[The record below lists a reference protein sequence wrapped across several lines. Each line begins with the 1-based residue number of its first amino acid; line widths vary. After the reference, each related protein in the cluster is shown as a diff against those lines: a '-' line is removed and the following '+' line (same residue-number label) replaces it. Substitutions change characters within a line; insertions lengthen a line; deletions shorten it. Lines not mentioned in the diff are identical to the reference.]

1 MTSYSSLLRNGWYC
15 DGQWR
20 SAPRH
25 YPVNNPATGEKL
37 AEVALAGAAETEAAI
52 AAASTALPAWRALPA
67 KARSQILQR
76 WFQLI
81 VAHQAPLA
89 ELMVAEQGKVL
100 SEAQGEV
107 VYAASFIEWFAEQAK
122 RAYGHTIPAT
132 KAGNQI
138 LTFKQ
143 PVGVIAAI
151 TPWNFPLAMLTR
163 KLGPALAAG
172 CTAVIK
178 PANETPL
185 SAFALIVLAEQA
197 GVPPGVINAVSGDT
211 PAIGTSLMA
220 SSQVRKVSFTGSTPV
235 GKLLMRQ
242 AADTVKKLS
251 LELGGNAPFIVFD
264 DADLSAAVAGAMAAK
279 FRNSGQT
286 CVCVNRFYI
295 QDGVYDRFIQLLT
308 EATRALKVAP
318 GMTPGAQQGPLIH
331 LKAVEKVEA
340 HLQDALSQG
349 ARLMCGGER
358 HPLGGTFFQPTVLAD
373 ANEQMR
379 LAHEE
384 TFGPLAACFRFHTE
398 EEVICRANDTP
409 FGLAAYLY
417 TRDLARAFR
426 VSRQLESGM
435 VGINEGIISTE
446 VAPFGGVK
454 ESGLGREG
462 ADVGLEEYLETQYV
476 NLGQLGGE

>member
-1 MTSYSSLLRNGWYC
+1 MSAYDALLRTGWYC

-20 SAPRH
+20 ESASR
-25 YPVNNPATGEKL
+25 YPVINPATEAVV
-37 AEVALAGAAETEAAI
+37 AEVANAGTAETEAAI
-52 AAASTALPAWRALPA
+52 ASAAAALPAWRAQTA
-67 KARSQILQR
+67 KARAQILQR
-76 WFQLI
+76 WFSLI
-81 VAHQAPLA
+81 MAHQAELA
-89 ELMVAEQGKVL
+89 ELMVTEQGKVL
-100 SEAQGEV
+100 AEASGEV
-107 VYAASFIEWFAEQAK
+107 AYAASFIEWFAEEAK
-122 RAYGHTIPAT
+122 RANGKTIPSP

-138 LTFKQ
+138 LTFKE
-143 PVGVIAAI
+143 PVGVVAAI

-197 GVPPGVINAVSGDT
+197 GVPPGVINAVTGDT
-211 PAIGTSLMA
+211 PAIGSALMA
-220 SSQVRKVSFTGSTPV
+220 SPLVRKISFTGSTPT

-264 DADLSAAVAGAMAAK
+264 DADLDAAVAGAMAAK

-286 CVCVNRFYI
+286 CVCVNRFYV
-295 QDGVYDRFIQLLT
+295 QDGIYERFVEKLA
-308 EATRALKVAP
+308 EAASSLKVAP
-318 GMTPGAQQGPLIH
+318 GMTEGAQQGPLIH
-331 LKAVEKVEA
+331 GKAVEKVEA
-340 HLQDALSQG
+340 HVKDALQHG

-358 HPLGGTFFQPTVLAD
+358 HALGASFFQPTVLAD
-373 ANEQMR
+373 AKETML
-379 LAHEE
+379 LAREE
-384 TFGPLAACFRFHTE
+384 TFGPLAACFRFNE
-398 EEVICRANDTP
+398 EQEVIERANATP

-426 VSRQLESGM
+426 VTSALESGM

-462 ADVGLEEYLETQYV
+462 SNCGLEEYLETKYV
-476 NLGQLGGE
+476 NLGGLL

>member
-1 MTSYSSLLRNGWYC
+1 MSAYDALLRTGWYC

-20 SAPRH
+20 ESASR
-25 YPVNNPATGEKL
+25 YPVINPATE
-37 AEVALAGAAETEAAI
+37 AVVADVANAGAAETEAAI
-52 AAASTALPAWRALPA
+52 ASAAAALPAWRAQTA
-67 KARSQILQR
+67 KARAQILQR
-76 WFQLI
+76 WFSLI
-81 VAHQAPLA
+81 MAHQAELA
-89 ELMVAEQGKVL
+89 ELMVTEQGKVL
-100 SEAQGEV
+100 AEASGEV
-107 VYAASFIEWFAEQAK
+107 AYAASFIEWFAEEAK
-122 RAYGHTIPAT
+122 RANGKTIPSP

-138 LTFKQ
+138 LTFKE
-143 PVGVIAAI
+143 PVGVVAAI

-197 GVPPGVINAVSGDT
+197 GVPPGVINAVTGDT
-211 PAIGTSLMA
+211 PAIGSALMA
-220 SSQVRKVSFTGSTPV
+220 SPLVRKISFTGSTPT

-264 DADLSAAVAGAMAAK
+264 DADLDAAVAGAMAAK

-286 CVCVNRFYI
+286 CVCVNRFYV
-295 QDGVYDRFIQLLT
+295 QDGIYERFVEKLA
-308 EATRALKVAP
+308 EAASSLKVAP
-318 GMTPGAQQGPLIH
+318 GMTDGAQQGPLIH
-331 LKAVEKVEA
+331 GKAVEKVEA
-340 HLQDALSQG
+340 HVKDALQHG

-358 HPLGGTFFQPTVLAD
+358 HALGASFFQPTVLAD
-373 ANEQMR
+373 AKENML
-379 LAHEE
+379 LAREE
-384 TFGPLAACFRFHTE
+384 TFGPLAACFRFNE
-398 EEVICRANDTP
+398 EQEVIERANATP

-426 VSRQLESGM
+426 VTAALESGM

-462 ADVGLEEYLETQYV
+462 SDCGLEEYLETKYV
-476 NLGQLGGE
+476 NLGGLL

>member
-1 MTSYSSLLRNGWYC
+1 MSAYDALLRTGWYC

-20 SAPRH
+20 ESASR
-25 YPVNNPATGEKL
+25 YPVINPATEAVV
-37 AEVALAGAAETEAAI
+37 AEVANAGTAETEAAI
-52 AAASTALPAWRALPA
+52 ASAAAALPAWRAQTA
-67 KARSQILQR
+67 KARAQILQR
-76 WFQLI
+76 WFSLI
-81 VAHQAPLA
+81 MAHQAELA
-89 ELMVAEQGKVL
+89 ELMVTEQGKVL
-100 SEAQGEV
+100 AEASGEV
-107 VYAASFIEWFAEQAK
+107 AYAASFIEWFAEEAK
-122 RAYGHTIPAT
+122 RANGKTIPSP

-138 LTFKQ
+138 LTFKE
-143 PVGVIAAI
+143 PVGVVAAI

-197 GVPPGVINAVSGDT
+197 GVPPGVINAVTGDT
-211 PAIGTSLMA
+211 PAIGSALMA
-220 SSQVRKVSFTGSTPV
+220 SPLVRKISFTGSTPT

-264 DADLSAAVAGAMAAK
+264 DADLDAAVAGAMAAK

-286 CVCVNRFYI
+286 CVCVNRFYV
-295 QDGVYDRFIQLLT
+295 QDGIYERFVEKLA
-308 EATRALKVAP
+308 EAASSLKVAP
-318 GMTPGAQQGPLIH
+318 GMTDGAQQGPLIH
-331 LKAVEKVEA
+331 GKAVEKVEA
-340 HLQDALSQG
+340 HVKDALQHG

-358 HPLGGTFFQPTVLAD
+358 HALGASFFQPTVLAD
-373 ANEQMR
+373 AKETML
-379 LAHEE
+379 LAREE
-384 TFGPLAACFRFHTE
+384 TFGPLAACFRFSE
-398 EEVICRANDTP
+398 EQEVIERANATP

-426 VSRQLESGM
+426 VTSALESGM

-462 ADVGLEEYLETQYV
+462 SDCGLEEYLETKYV
-476 NLGQLGGE
+476 NLGGLL

>member
-1 MTSYSSLLRNGWYC
+1 MTDYSSLLRNGWYC

-20 SAPRH
+20 TSTQH
-25 YPVNNPATGEKL
+25 YQVSNPATGESV
-37 AEVALAGAAETEAAI
+37 AEVASVGSAETNEAI
-52 AAASTALPAWRALPA
+52 AAAAAALPAWRALPA
-67 KARSQILQR
+67 KARAQILQC

-81 VAHQAPLA
+81 MENQAALA
-89 ELMVAEQGKVL
+89 ALMVTEQGKVL

-107 VYAASFIEWFAEQAK
+107 AYAASFIEWFAEESK
-122 RAYGHTIPAT
+122 RAYGQTIPAT

-138 LTFKQ
+138 ITFKE

-185 SAFALIVLAEQA
+185 SAFALIVLAELA

-211 PAIGTSLMA
+211 PAIGAALMA
-220 SSQVRKVSFTGSTPV
+220 SPLVRKVSFTGSTPV

-264 DADLSAAVAGAMAAK
+264 DADLDAAVAGAIAAK

-295 QDGVYDRFIQLLT
+295 QDGIYDRFVQRLT
-308 EATRALKVAP
+308 DAAQALKVAP

-340 HLQDALSQG
+340 HLQDAINQG

-358 HPLGGTFFQPTVLAD
+358 HLLGGSFFQPTVLAD
-373 ANEQMR
+373 ADERMQ

-384 TFGPLAACFRFHTE
+384 TFGPLAACFRFHDE
-398 EEVICRANDTP
+398 DEAIRRANDTP

-426 VSRQLESGM
+426 VTRQLESGM

-462 ADVGLEEYLETQYV
+462 AAIGLDEYLETKYV
-476 NLGQLGGE
+476 NLGQLEGE

>member
-1 MTSYSSLLRNGWYC
+1 MSAYDALLRTGWYC

-20 SAPRH
+20 ESASR
-25 YPVNNPATGEKL
+25 YPVINPATEAVV
-37 AEVALAGAAETEAAI
+37 AEVANAGTAETEAAI
-52 AAASTALPAWRALPA
+52 ASAAAALPAWRAQTA
-67 KARSQILQR
+67 KARAQILQR
-76 WFQLI
+76 WFSLI
-81 VAHQAPLA
+81 MAHQAELA
-89 ELMVAEQGKVL
+89 ELMVTEQGKVL
-100 SEAQGEV
+100 AEASGEV
-107 VYAASFIEWFAEQAK
+107 AYAASFIEWFAEEAK
-122 RAYGHTIPAT
+122 RANGKTIPSP

-138 LTFKQ
+138 LTFKE
-143 PVGVIAAI
+143 PVGVVAAI

-197 GVPPGVINAVSGDT
+197 GVPPGVINAVTGDT
-211 PAIGTSLMA
+211 PAIGSALMA
-220 SSQVRKVSFTGSTPV
+220 SPLVRKISFTGSTPT

-264 DADLSAAVAGAMAAK
+264 DADLDAAVAGAMAAK

-286 CVCVNRFYI
+286 CVCVNRFYV
-295 QDGVYDRFIQLLT
+295 QDGIYERFVEKLA
-308 EATRALKVAP
+308 EAASSLKVAP
-318 GMTPGAQQGPLIH
+318 GMTDGAQQGPLIH
-331 LKAVEKVEA
+331 GKAVEKVEA
-340 HLQDALSQG
+340 HVKDALQHG

-358 HPLGGTFFQPTVLAD
+358 HALGASFFQPTVLAD
-373 ANEQMR
+373 AKETML
-379 LAHEE
+379 LAREE
-384 TFGPLAACFRFHTE
+384 TFGPLAACFRFSE
-398 EEVICRANDTP
+398 EQEVIERANATP

-426 VSRQLESGM
+426 VTAALESGM

-462 ADVGLEEYLETQYV
+462 SDCGLEEYLETKYV
-476 NLGQLGGE
+476 NLGGLL

>member
-1 MTSYSSLLRNGWYC
+1 MSAYDALLRTGWYC

-20 SAPRH
+20 ESASR
-25 YPVNNPATGEKL
+25 YPVINPATEAVV
-37 AEVALAGAAETEAAI
+37 AEVANAGAAETEAAI
-52 AAASTALPAWRALPA
+52 ASAAAALPAWRAQTA
-67 KARSQILQR
+67 KARAQILQR
-76 WFQLI
+76 WFSLI
-81 VAHQAPLA
+81 MAHQAELA
-89 ELMVAEQGKVL
+89 ELMVTEQGKVL
-100 SEAQGEV
+100 AEASGEV
-107 VYAASFIEWFAEQAK
+107 AYAASFIEWFAEEAK
-122 RAYGHTIPAT
+122 RANGKTIPSP

-138 LTFKQ
+138 LTFKE
-143 PVGVIAAI
+143 PVGVVAAI
-151 TPWNFPLAMLTR
+151 TPWNFPLAMPTR

-197 GVPPGVINAVSGDT
+197 GVPPGVINAVTGDT
-211 PAIGTSLMA
+211 PAIGSALMA
-220 SSQVRKVSFTGSTPV
+220 SPLVRKISFTGSTPT

-251 LELGGNAPFIVFD
+251 LELGGNAPFIVFN
-264 DADLSAAVAGAMAAK
+264 DADLDAAVAGAMAAK

-286 CVCVNRFYI
+286 CVCVNRFYV
-295 QDGVYDRFIQLLT
+295 QDGIYERFVEKLA
-308 EATRALKVAP
+308 EAASSLKVAP
-318 GMTPGAQQGPLIH
+318 GMTDGAQQGPLIH
-331 LKAVEKVEA
+331 GKAVEKVEA
-340 HLQDALSQG
+340 HVKDALQHG

-358 HPLGGTFFQPTVLAD
+358 HALGASFFQPTVLAD
-373 ANEQMR
+373 AKETML
-379 LAHEE
+379 LAREE
-384 TFGPLAACFRFHTE
+384 TFGPLAACFRFSE
-398 EEVICRANDTP
+398 EQEVIERANATP

-426 VSRQLESGM
+426 VTAALESGM

-462 ADVGLEEYLETQYV
+462 SDCGLEEYLETKYV
-476 NLGQLGGE
+476 NLGGLL

>member
-1 MTSYSSLLRNGWYC
+1 MTDYSSLLRNGWYC

-20 SAPRH
+20 TSTQH
-25 YPVNNPATGEKL
+25 YQVSNPATGESV
-37 AEVALAGAAETEAAI
+37 AEVASVGSAETNEAI
-52 AAASTALPAWRALPA
+52 AAAAAALPAWRALPA
-67 KARSQILQR
+67 KARAQILQR

-81 VAHQAPLA
+81 MENQAALA
-89 ELMVAEQGKVL
+89 ELMVTEQGKVL

-107 VYAASFIEWFAEQAK
+107 AYAASFIEWFAEEAK
-122 RAYGHTIPAT
+122 RAYGQTIPAT
-132 KAGNQI
+132 KTGNQI
-138 LTFKQ
+138 ITFKE

-185 SAFALIVLAEQA
+185 SAFALIVLAELA

-211 PAIGTSLMA
+211 PAIGAALMA
-220 SSQVRKVSFTGSTPV
+220 SPLVRKVSFTGSTPV

-264 DADLSAAVAGAMAAK
+264 DADIDAAVAGAMAAK

-295 QDGVYDRFIQLLT
+295 QDGIYDRFVQRLT
-308 EATRALKVAP
+308 DAARALKVAP

-340 HLQDALSQG
+340 HLQDAINQG

-358 HPLGGTFFQPTVLAD
+358 HPLGGSFFQPTVLAD
-373 ANEQMR
+373 ADERMQ

-384 TFGPLAACFRFHTE
+384 TFGPLAACFRFHDE
-398 EEVICRANDTP
+398 DEAIRRANDTP

-426 VSRQLESGM
+426 VARQLESGM

-462 ADVGLEEYLETQYV
+462 AAIGLEEYLETKYV
-476 NLGQLGGE
+476 NLGQLEGE

>member
-1 MTSYSSLLRNGWYC
+1 MSAYDALLRTGWYC

-20 SAPRH
+20 ESASR
-25 YPVNNPATGEKL
+25 YPVINPATETVV
-37 AEVALAGAAETEAAI
+37 AEVANAGTAETEAAI
-52 AAASTALPAWRALPA
+52 ASAAAALPAWRAQTA
-67 KARSQILQR
+67 KARAQILQR
-76 WFQLI
+76 WFSLI
-81 VAHQAPLA
+81 MAHQAELA
-89 ELMVAEQGKVL
+89 ELMVTEQGKVL
-100 SEAQGEV
+100 AEASGEV
-107 VYAASFIEWFAEQAK
+107 AYAASFIEWFAEEAK
-122 RAYGHTIPAT
+122 RANGKTIPSP

-138 LTFKQ
+138 LTFKE
-143 PVGVIAAI
+143 PVGVVAAI

-197 GVPPGVINAVSGDT
+197 GVPPGVINAVTGDT
-211 PAIGTSLMA
+211 PSIGSALMA
-220 SSQVRKVSFTGSTPV
+220 SPLVRKISFTGSTPT

-264 DADLSAAVAGAMAAK
+264 DADLDAAVAGAMAAK

-286 CVCVNRFYI
+286 CVCVNRFYV
-295 QDGVYDRFIQLLT
+295 QDGIYERFVEKLA
-308 EATRALKVAP
+308 EAASSLKVAP
-318 GMTPGAQQGPLIH
+318 GMTDGAQQGPLIH
-331 LKAVEKVEA
+331 GKAVEKVEA
-340 HLQDALSQG
+340 HVKDALQHG

-358 HPLGGTFFQPTVLAD
+358 HALGASFFQPTVLAD
-373 ANEQMR
+373 AKETML
-379 LAHEE
+379 LAREE
-384 TFGPLAACFRFHTE
+384 TFGPLAACFRFSE
-398 EEVICRANDTP
+398 EQEVIERANATP

-426 VSRQLESGM
+426 VTAALESGM

-462 ADVGLEEYLETQYV
+462 SDCGLEEYLETKYV
-476 NLGQLGGE
+476 NLGGLL

>member
-1 MTSYSSLLRNGWYC
+1 MSAYDALLRTGWYC

-20 SAPRH
+20 ESTSR
-25 YPVNNPATGEKL
+25 YPVINPATEAVV
-37 AEVALAGAAETEAAI
+37 AEVANAGTAETEAAI
-52 AAASTALPAWRALPA
+52 ASAAAALPAWRAQTA
-67 KARSQILQR
+67 KARAQILQR
-76 WFQLI
+76 WFSLI
-81 VAHQAPLA
+81 MAHQAELA
-89 ELMVAEQGKVL
+89 ELMVTEQGKVL
-100 SEAQGEV
+100 AEASGEV
-107 VYAASFIEWFAEQAK
+107 AYAASFIEWFAEEAK
-122 RAYGHTIPAT
+122 RANGKTIPSP

-138 LTFKQ
+138 LTFKE
-143 PVGVIAAI
+143 PVGVVAAI

-197 GVPPGVINAVSGDT
+197 GVPPGVINAVTGDT
-211 PAIGTSLMA
+211 PAIGSALMA
-220 SSQVRKVSFTGSTPV
+220 SPLVRKISFTGSTPT

-264 DADLSAAVAGAMAAK
+264 DADLDAAVAGAMAAK

-286 CVCVNRFYI
+286 CVCVNRFYV
-295 QDGVYDRFIQLLT
+295 QDGIYERFVEKLA
-308 EATRALKVAP
+308 EAASSLKVAP
-318 GMTPGAQQGPLIH
+318 GMTDGAQQGPLIH
-331 LKAVEKVEA
+331 GKAVEKVEA
-340 HLQDALSQG
+340 HVKDALQHG

-358 HPLGGTFFQPTVLAD
+358 HALGASFFQPTVLAD
-373 ANEQMR
+373 AKETML
-379 LAHEE
+379 LAREE
-384 TFGPLAACFRFHTE
+384 TFGPLAACFRFNE
-398 EEVICRANDTP
+398 EQEVIERANATP

-426 VSRQLESGM
+426 VTAALESGM

-462 ADVGLEEYLETQYV
+462 SDCGLEEYLETKYV
-476 NLGQLGGE
+476 NLGGLL